1 MELTQ
6 SQTAEPI
13 VFLMVDS
20 TDHVTAKTGL
30 SPTVVI
36 SKNGGAFGT
45 PAGAVTELGL
55 GWYLVAA
62 NATDTDTLGP
72 LIVHATA
79 AACDPVDLLY
89 QVVKQNRRT
98 ASMDLV
104 LAKTTNLTGL
114 NDIAA
119 TAIVSAGAIQTL
131 AGHVVGVDLV
141 DVTTDVTN
149 AVTVDNVSAIASAV
163 LALTNGTGARTV
175 TITVNDGAT
184 ALEGATVRLTKGAE
198 TYVQTTDV
206 SGQCTFNVDDGSWV
220 VSITLAN
227 YGYAGTTLVVDGTET
242 ATYSMTALAITPPA
256 TPDQLTGYL
265 VCYDTDGTVK
275 SGVSFTVKQISTSE
289 SSAYAYDTADRTV
302 LSDVNGLVQFTGMW
316 AGAVY
321 LGKRS
326 SGEWVEIEVPTTGTT
341 FELPSMLGP

>member
-36 SKNGGAFGT
+36 SKNGGAFGA
-45 PAGAVTELGL
+45 PAGAVTELSL
-55 GWYLVAA
+55 GWYVIAA
-62 NATDTDTLGP
+62 DAADTDTLGP
-72 LIVHATA
+72 LIVHASATGA
-79 AACDPVDLLY
+79 DPVDLLY
-89 QVVKQNRRT
+89 QVVKQNRRV

-131 AGHVVGVDLV
+131 AGHVVGVDSVETLA
-141 DVTTDVTN
+141 TDAIDADSLATD
-149 AVTVDNVSAIASAV
+149 AVAEIVAG
-163 LALTNGTGARTV
+163 LNGTGARTV
-175 TITVNDGAT
+175 TITVNDGTT
-184 ALEGATVRLTKGAE
+184 ALESATVRMTKGAE
-198 TYVQTTDV
+198 SYTQVTNV
-206 SGQCTFNVDDGSWV
+206 SGQCTFNVDDGTWV
-220 VSITLAN
+220 VAITLSG
-227 YGYAGTTLVVDGTET
+227 YSYAGTSLVVDGTET
-242 ATYSMTALAITPPA
+242 ATYSMTALSITPPT

-265 VCYDTDGTVK
+265 VCYATDGTVL
-275 SGVSFTVKQISTSE
+275 SGVSFTVKQITDSEASGIAYGTS
-289 SSAYAYDTADRTV
+289 DRTV
-302 LSDVNGLVQFTGMW
+302 VSDVSGLVQFPGMW

-341 FELPSMLGP
+341 FELPSILGP